1 LRTNLQT
8 GHLLVGALED
18 VWIDILLPL
27 LSIPAASSVI
37 EAADTFLSDGWDAY
51 TSPITSQQQ
60 LSRILHTSYPGS
72 RYVGGYM
79 PIQPEAMNAWLE
91 QRLANRDPDGRE
103 TRWDESINRGIKFI
117 VTNYPRP
124 PGAVSSNGTPEVKKS
139 YPSVNFDEMIERFF
153 QARPLQTLFFILK
166 CGLTQLWDKYYDRF
180 EPHEIQTVE
189 GMIEYRH
196 LLRGAVE
203 GGYNEIANIFL
214 ESFREENLEPTP
226 RETIDF
232 FAKYPRL
239 SRLFDVKEFI
249 AVRSFDKKLLE
260 RVTKTDEYLA
270 QREEF
275 VAERIRNLP
284 S

>member
-1 LRTNLQT
+1 
-8 GHLLVGALED
+8 
-18 VWIDILLPL
+18 
-27 LSIPAASSVI
+27 
-37 EAADTFLSDGWDAY
+37 
-51 TSPITSQQQ
+51 
-60 LSRILHTSYPGS
+60 
-72 RYVGGYM
+72 
-79 PIQPEAMNAWLE
+79 
-91 QRLANRDPDGRE
+91 
-103 TRWDESINRGIKFI
+103 
-117 VTNYPRP
+117 
-124 PGAVSSNGTPEVKKS
+124 
-139 YPSVNFDEMIERFF
+139 
-153 QARPLQTLFFILK
+153 
-166 CGLTQLWDKYYDRF
+166 
-180 EPHEIQTVE
+180 
-189 GMIEYRH
+189 MIEYRH
-196 LLRGAVE
+196 MLRGAVE